1 MKVYSSNPMPG
12 PINFSMLGLI
22 DSTRIII
29 MANIK
34 EELNRIRVGD
44 GKQRRGDEK

>member
-1 MKVYSSNPMPG
+1 
-12 PINFSMLGLI
+12 MLGLI

-34 EELNRIRVGD
+34 EELNRMRVED
-44 GKQRRGDEK
+44 EKQRRGN